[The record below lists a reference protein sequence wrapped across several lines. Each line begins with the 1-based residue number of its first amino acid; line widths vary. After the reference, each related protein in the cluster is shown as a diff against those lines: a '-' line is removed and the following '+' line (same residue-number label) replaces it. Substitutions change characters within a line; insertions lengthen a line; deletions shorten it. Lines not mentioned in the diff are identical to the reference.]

1 MPQTTPEQSGEEI
14 FAQHRSARKRRKRR
28 ILITAI
34 VLVVLI
40 LALIVVGIT
49 MLRRSVTSQ
58 FSSDSTDS
66 VLSAEVT
73 TGSISTTVS
82 GSGTLTAEDEE
93 SVEMLST
100 LEIDDFYVEEGDAV
114 EEGDLIATVTS
125 ASLSTAMSDLQS
137 SLDALDEEIE
147 SASEDEVSDTVT
159 ASVSGRVK
167 AVYVTEGDDV
177 VTVMYN
183 SGALMLLSLDG
194 YMAVDVETD
203 TLAAGDTVTVT
214 ASDGTEY
221 TGTVE
226 KVVSGVATVLVTDNG
241 PTYGDTVTVG
251 DSLTGTL
258 YIHSELKITGYAGTV
273 DEIEASENEAV
284 DAGDTL
290 LTLTDTETSA
300 NYDSLLEQRA
310 ELEEQLAELVQIY
323 KEGGILAPSAGVI
336 ESLTETSSSSSS
348 SSTGSTA
355 SADAMSGGSTDT
367 TAATT
372 TTTASYT
379 EIATISPDVSMSV
392 TISVDE
398 TDILSLE
405 EGQTA
410 TVTIDSLSDDSY
422 EGTVTEIDTSA
433 SSSSGVTSYTATI
446 TIDKVENMLAGM
458 TASVVITIEGVD
470 DALLIPVDALHQT
483 SSTAYV
489 YTEYDES
496 TGEYSGMV
504 EVTVGL
510 SNSSY
515 VEITSGLSEGDVVYY
530 TDSSS
535 TEDSMADMFSSMGGS
550 SGGGF
555 DSGSS
560 DMGGMSGGSD
570 AGGGM
575 SMPSGGGPN

>member
-28 ILITAI
+28 IMITAI

-82 GSGTLTAEDEE
+82 GSGTLTAEDVE
-93 SVEMLST
+93 SVEMLSS
-100 LEIDDFYVEEGDAV
+100 LEIDDFYVEEGDSV

-167 AVYVTEGDDV
+167 AVYVAEGDDV

-203 TLAAGDTVTVT
+203 TLAAGDSVTVT

-336 ESLTETSSSSSS
+336 ESLTETSSTGS
-348 SSTGSTA
+348 SSTGSTG

-470 DALLIPVDALHQT
+470 NALLIPVDALHQT

-535 TEDSMADMFSSMGGS
+535 TEDSMTDMFSSMSGGS
-550 SGGGF
+550 FDFDSSMGGQSGGG
-555 DSGSS
+555 DS
-560 DMGGMSGGSD
+560 
-570 AGGGM
+570 GGM

>member
-1 MPQTTPEQSGEEI
+1 MPQMTPEQSGEEI

-28 ILITAI
+28 IMITAI

-82 GSGTLTAEDEE
+82 GSGTLTAEDVE

-100 LEIDDFYVEEGDAV
+100 LEIDDFYVEEGDSV

-203 TLAAGDTVTVT
+203 TLAAGDSVTVT

-336 ESLTETSSSSSS
+336 ESLTETSGTSS

-355 SADAMSGGSTDT
+355 SADAMSGGSSDT

-535 TEDSMADMFSSMGGS
+535 TEDSMTDMFSSMGGR
-550 SGGGF
+550 SGDDF
-555 DSGSS
+555 DSGNS
-560 DMGGMSGGSD
+560 DMGGMSGGD